1 MLQPAVRDRL
11 AIVSIAAGVGVVV
24 FALFADRLVGGSR
37 GFGALQWAVLI
48 AGAGLALGG
57 ARHHPAAW
65 PRVQRAL
72 GASDDDIVLTGR
84 EVLLLAFG
92 VASGTA
98 LLEGVVLAISAA
110 AGEMLRL
117 SADAVWMAAITNA
130 IVLLAVGGLAFALG
144 HRWPRLR
151 TARVVGFLF
160 LLLAID
166 AIVHRVPAAGRA
178 QGWSKWVLAAGIAA
192 VSVRR
197 LQRALGRDRPWLPR
211 GASTAAALVAVV
223 AAGTVVHPQIRERL
237 ALEDP
242 PGDARPNILLIILDT
257 VRAASLG
264 LYGYERPTTPNLERF
279 AASSVVFD
287 RAIATSSWTLPSHG
301 TLFTGRYPNE
311 LTADWRIPL
320 DDAHPTLAEVLAA
333 RGYATAGFTANG
345 AFVHSFTGL
354 ERGFGRFEDHPVST
368 GEALRTSQMLRRM
381 MRRLDLQ
388 HLLRDGYLGRK
399 SARDIGEAFLGWQDR
414 WPADRPFF
422 AFLNYFDAHDPYIAG
437 PPFDTLFAPVLPQP
451 ALDWGKPPTAL
462 LVESWTDGY
471 DRAIAYIDHELGAL
485 FEEMERRGVLD
496 RTVVVITSDHGE
508 HLGENGFMR
517 HGTTLFMPT
526 LHVPLIVR
534 YPPAVPAGA
543 RVPAPVTLR
552 DVPATMLD
560 LAGIADAPIP
570 GSSLAPA
577 WQGVPAPPSPLF
589 AEVRKGVRVP
599 ERYPTSDADLHS
611 LLDAGLHYIRDSKG
625 VESLFHYEDDPQEAH
640 DLAADANYA
649 AVLAR
654 LRLALQRHTDG
665 VTAQDA
671 TARAAAPLTP

>member
-11 AIVSIAAGVGVVV
+11 AKVSIAAGVGLVV
-24 FALFADRLVGGSR
+24 FALFADQLVGGSR

-65 PRVQRAL
+65 ARVQRAL
-72 GASDDDIVLTGR
+72 RASDDDIVLTGR
-84 EVLLLAFG
+84 EVLLLALG

-110 AGEMLRL
+110 AGEILRL
-117 SADAVWMAAITNA
+117 SSETVWMAAITNA
-130 IVLLAVGGLAFALG
+130 IVLLAVGGLTLALG
-144 HRWPRLR
+144 SRWPRMR
-151 TARVVGFLF
+151 TARVVAFLF

-166 AIVHRVPAAGRA
+166 AIVHRVSVAGRA
-178 QGWSKWVLAAGIAA
+178 DGWSKWLMAAGIAA
-192 VSVRR
+192 VSVRG
-197 LQRALGRDRPWLPR
+197 LQRALRRERAWLPR
-211 GASTAAALVAVV
+211 GAMTAAALVAVV
-223 AAGTVVHPQIRERL
+223 AAGTVVHPPIRERL
-237 ALEDP
+237 TLEDP

-264 LYGYERPTTPNLERF
+264 LHGYERPTTPNLERF
-279 AASSVVFD
+279 AASGVLFD
-287 RAIATSSWTLPSHG
+287 RAIATSSWTLPTHG

-311 LTADWRIPL
+311 LTADWRVRL
-320 DDAHPTLAEVLAA
+320 DDAHPTLAEVLTA
-333 RGYATAGFTANG
+333 RGYATAAFTANG

-354 ERGFGRFEDHPVST
+354 ERGFGRFEDHPVSA

-388 HLLRDGYLGRK
+388 HLLRDGYIGRK
-399 SARDIGEAFLGWQDR
+399 SARDIGKAFLRWQGR
-414 WPADRPFF
+414 QAEDRPFF

-437 PPFDTLFAPVLPQP
+437 PPFDTLFGPVLPQP
-451 ALDWGKPPTAL
+451 DLDWGNPPKPL
-462 LVESWTDGY
+462 LIKAWKDGY

-485 FEEMERRGVLD
+485 FEELDRRGVLD
-496 RTVVVITSDHGE
+496 RTVVVVTSDHGE
-508 HLGENGFMR
+508 HFGENGFMR

-534 YPPAVPAGA
+534 YPPAAPAGA

-552 DVPATMLD
+552 DVPATLLD

-577 WQGVPAPPSPLF
+577 WQGAPVPTSPLF

-611 LLDAGLHYIRDSKG
+611 LLDEGLHYIRDTKG

-640 DLAADANYA
+640 DLAADADYA
-649 AVLAR
+649 AELAR
-654 LRLALQRHTDG
+654 LRLALQRHTEG
-665 VTAQDA
+665 IVAQDA
-671 TARAAAPLTP
+671 TARASAPLTP